1 MEAIIK
7 HVLFVCTGNTCRSP
21 MAEALFRA
29 KTDKN
34 IEGKSAG
41 IYAMP
46 GMPASDGTMKV
57 LKERNIT
64 LKHDS
69 KPLTEELV
77 DWADIILTM
86 TKNHHEMTVQT
97 YPKAADKI
105 FTLKEF
111 ALDANTDMGD
121 IQDPIG
127 GSTDTYRATAEE
139 MDWLLEAALHKI
151 KKF

>member
-29 KTDKN
+29 KADKN
-34 IEGKSAG
+34 IKVKSAG

-46 GMPASDGTMKV
+46 GMSASEGTMKV
-57 LKERNIT
+57 LKERSIRFE
-64 LKHDS
+64 HES

-111 ALDANTDMGD
+111 AFDANTDIED
-121 IQDPIG
+121 ILDPVG
-127 GSTDTYRATAEE
+127 GSTDTYRATAKE
-139 MDWLLEAALHKI
+139 MDPLLEAALHRI
-151 KKF
+151 KKL